1 MDVEME
7 VITCGECGISFAL
20 PARFLDE
27 RRKDHKGF
35 YCPSGHSRYF
45 PGKSDEEKLREKLKQ
60 KEIEIA
66 EKTSVLEK
74 TRQAVRDLQA
84 ARNAQV
90 SAYINEQFKNGQK
103 VLMLGEV
110 AKHFKLKSRETM
122 HMVQMAGFVCQRS
135 GKGYQIVKKEKK

>member
-1 MDVEME
+1 MDVSMK
-7 VITCGECGISFAL
+7 VIQCANCHMPFAVPSRFEEDRRNDHESF
-20 PARFLDE
+20 F
-27 RRKDHKGF
+27 
-35 YCPSGHSRYF
+35 CPKGHSQFF
-45 PGKSDEEKLREKLKQ
+45 PGKSDEERLRETLKQ
-60 KEIEIA
+60 KEREIA
-66 EKTSVLEK
+66 EKTSALEK

-90 SAYINEQFKNGQK
+90 SAYINEQFKSQK

-110 AKHFKLKSRETM
+110 AKHFKLKARETM